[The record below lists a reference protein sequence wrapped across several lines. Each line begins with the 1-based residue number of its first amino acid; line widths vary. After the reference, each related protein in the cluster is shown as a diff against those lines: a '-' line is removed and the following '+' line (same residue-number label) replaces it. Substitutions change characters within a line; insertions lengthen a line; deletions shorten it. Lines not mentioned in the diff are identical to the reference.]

1 MGFGMSRLQAVILFL
16 MTMISKPAV
25 FGSPLIGDYMKNL
38 KSVFAYFLPSCR
50 ADQVLSQALVA
61 PVVLELAISKVG
73 EKEVAWG
80 LELSQRS
87 LAVAK
92 SKFSY
97 LDSFP
102 DMEVLKS
109 LELLMLQLLVR
120 MSGHDADVGLSES
133 MRAMAYKAVRMDVY
147 FESIVQGIRETQGLW
162 TKEILDSLD
171 ISIERQN
178 ISQLVMMLALVFD
191 DAVKDFFEGCLAEK
205 ELLLEESL
213 VSKRRLVEELI
224 EGGLSMG
231 SEVVKAFK
239 SNLGVDPDK
248 FYTAIIISS
257 ARAASKAN
265 KYTLRAIGE
274 LISNSS
280 LVHLPQAD
288 GAWLWIATGTPPLK
302 KQISNLTTSLKSAEI
317 GIYCLGETVRGIEGF
332 RRSHVQ
338 ARALLE
344 VGKQYSVGRVLQWP
358 THAAMAIFIRNK
370 ELTDWF
376 VKSTLGELASTD
388 QKVESYRETLKSYL
402 LSGNSLLHAA
412 ESLGIHRN
420 TVVYRL
426 QAVEDILGKPIKEFD
441 FSLSCALALLDLKPR
456 D

>member
-213 VSKRRLVEELI
+213 ISKRRLVEELI

-248 FYTAIIISS
+248 FYTAIIIFS

-265 KYTLRAIGE
+265 KYTLRVIGE

-302 KQISNLTTSLKSAEI
+302 RQISNLTTSLKSAEI

-402 LSGNSLLHAA
+402 LSGNSLMHAA

>member
-1 MGFGMSRLQAVILFL
+1 MGFGMSRLQAAILFL

-25 FGSPLIGDYMKNL
+25 FGSRLIGDYMKNL

-231 SEVVKAFK
+231 SEVVEAFK

-248 FYTAIIISS
+248 FYTAIIIFS

-265 KYTLRAIGE
+265 KYTLRVIDE

-302 KQISNLTTSLKSAEI
+302 RQISNLTTSLKSAEI

-344 VGKQYSVGRVLQWP
+344 LGKQYSVGRVLQWP

-402 LSGNSLLHAA
+402 LSGNSLMHAA

>member
-1 MGFGMSRLQAVILFL
+1 MGFGMSRLQAAILFL

-25 FGSPLIGDYMKNL
+25 FGSRLIGDYMKNL

-133 MRAMAYKAVRMDVY
+133 MRAMAYKTVRMDVY

-231 SEVVKAFK
+231 SEVVEAFK

-248 FYTAIIISS
+248 FYTAIIIFS

-265 KYTLRAIGE
+265 KYTLRVIGE

-302 KQISNLTTSLKSAEI
+302 RQISNLTTSLKSAEI

-344 VGKQYSVGRVLQWP
+344 LGKQYSVGRVLQWP

-402 LSGNSLLHAA
+402 LSGNSLMHAA

>member
-1 MGFGMSRLQAVILFL
+1 ME
-16 MTMISKPAV
+16 
-25 FGSPLIGDYMKNL
+25 NL
-38 KSVFAYFLPSCR
+38 KSVFAYFQPSCK
-50 ADQVLSQALVA
+50 ADQVLSQARVA

-73 EKEVAWG
+73 DKEVAWG

-97 LDSFP
+97 LDNFP
-102 DMEVLKS
+102 DMEVLRS
-109 LELLMLQLLVR
+109 LELLILQLLVR
-120 MSGHDADVGLSES
+120 ISGQDVDVGLSES

-147 FESIVQGIRETQGLW
+147 FESIAQGIREIQGLW
-162 TKEILDSLD
+162 TREIFDSLD
-171 ISIERQN
+171 IFKEREN
-178 ISQLVMMLALVFD
+178 ISQLIVMLATVFD

-224 EGGLSMG
+224 EGGSPVAP
-231 SEVVKAFK
+231 EVVEVFK

-248 FYTAIIISS
+248 FYTAIIMSS
-257 ARAASKAN
+257 VRAASRAT
-265 KYTLRAIGE
+265 KYTQRAIGE
-274 LISNSS
+274 HISNSN
-280 LVHLPQAD
+280 LVHVPQSD
-288 GAWLWIATGTPPLK
+288 GAWLWIATNTLPLK
-302 KQISNLTTSLKSAEI
+302 KQIYNLTTSLKSAEV
-317 GIYCLGETVRGIEGF
+317 GIYSLGETARGVEGF

-344 VGKQYSVGRVLQWP
+344 VGKQYSVDRVLQWP
-358 THAAMAIFIRNK
+358 KYAATAIFIRNK

-376 VKSTLGELASTD
+376 VKSTLGELVSTD
-388 QKVESYRETLKSYL
+388 QKIESYRETLKSYL

-412 ESLGIHRN
+412 ESQSIHRN

-441 FSLSCALALLDLKPR
+441 FSLSFALALLDLKPR
-456 D
+456 E